1 MKTTL
6 TVLAL
11 ALSLF
16 ATSSF
21 AKTELKNT
29 KITNSSKN
37 DKTLALGIKG
47 GKASVGSV
55 NIKNLKASKSTITN
69 SSKNSKSLALAIG
82 KGSEADVGSI
92 NIK

>member
-6 TVLAL
+6 TVLTL

-21 AKTELKNT
+21 AKTELKNM

-47 GKASVGSV
+47 GKASVGTV
-55 NIKNLKASKSTITN
+55 NIKNLKASNSTITV
-69 SSKNSKSLALAIG
+69 SGKNSKTLALAIG
-82 KGSEADVGSI
+82 KGSESAVGGVSI
-92 NIK
+92 K